1 MPFYETAG
9 QMNQQILNA
18 CLLCFV
24 LADVVV
30 WRLHVRRTH
39 ATIDRFRE
47 LLLRSREIGRLNR
60 IRKRASATNASLQV
74 KECRDKATRLLGTLA
89 KIRQL
94 AAEETGHDDDWSQ
107 PIMVGDPEKDP
118 LAIEIAY
125 CGPNH
130 ISVYSTHWPSA
141 ISTEHIEFH
150 DRANRVLVGN
160 GREVVLVTHKGI
172 GHAELVNATDIVTAV
187 QRYNESYHASK
198 GVEDAR
204 SVEEEEPANSDRRGY
219 PDHGRQS
226 PERRRASRGDRPRK
240 RACPPRR
247 AARHEEPTE
256 EGEPLKAP
264 RTI

>member
-1 MPFYETAG
+1 MSFCELAG
-9 QMNQQILNA
+9 PMKQQILNA

-24 LADVVV
+24 LADLVV
-30 WRLHVRRTH
+30 WRLHVRRTQV
-39 ATIDRFRE
+39 TIDRLWE

-60 IRKRASATNASLQV
+60 IRKRASATHTSLQV

-94 AAEETGHDDDWSQ
+94 ASEETGHDDDWSQ
-107 PIMVGDPEKDP
+107 PITVGDPDQDP
-118 LAIEIAY
+118 LAIEITY

-130 ISVYSTHWPSA
+130 ISVYLTHWPRA
-141 ISTEHIEFH
+141 ISAEHIEFH

-172 GHAELVNATDIVTAV
+172 GHAELVSATDIVTAV

-204 SVEEEEPANSDRRGY
+204 SVEEEEPGNSDRRRH

-226 PERRRASRGDRPRK
+226 PERRRASRGERPRK
-240 RACPPRR
+240 RARPPRR
-247 AARHEEPTE
+247 VARHTEPSD

-264 RTI
+264 RKI